1 MKLTMEQWSMKR
13 SNDNTIKE
21 LLERYVNTFKLKGKL
36 TEVEILN
43 SWESVVGEVIAK
55 HTSKIYMSGPRLY
68 VHLDSSVIRQELSYA
83 KQKIIQNLNDKA
95 GYDAVGEII
104 LK

>member
-1 MKLTMEQWSMKR
+1 MKK

-21 LLERYVNTFKLKGKL
+21 LLDRYVSTFKLKGKL

-43 SWESVVGEVIAK
+43 SWESVVGEVVAK

-68 VHLDSSVIRQELSYA
+68 VYLDSSVVRQELSYA
-83 KQKIIQNLNDKA
+83 REKIIADLNEKA